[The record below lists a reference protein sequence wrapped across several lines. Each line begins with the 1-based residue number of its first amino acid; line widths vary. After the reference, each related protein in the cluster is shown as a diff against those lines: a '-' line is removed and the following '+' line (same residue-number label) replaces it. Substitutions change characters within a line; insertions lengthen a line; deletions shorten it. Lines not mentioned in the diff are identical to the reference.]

1 MSRMQRGHASA
12 LPKRQMSSREM
23 YHHTRYASLG
33 GNESDIFAVNPL
45 KRSAVVAGISWL
57 TVLGPIFFLEGDVQA
72 TILIAGGWLAAA
84 GIVFVTPIFFWS
96 LAEAGWQRV
105 RWRVS
110 PTIDDL
116 DLSPRAYNLLR
127 RHGFETIASVDLTPD
142 VSLMLLSNM
151 DPRALHEI
159 RRAINIW
166 KYLRWQEKG
175 FPAGEAP

>member
-1 MSRMQRGHASA
+1 MSRTQRGFSSA
-12 LPKRQMSSREM
+12 LPKRPMTSQEIYQS
-23 YHHTRYASLG
+23 TRYASLG
-33 GNESDIFAVNPL
+33 GSESDIFAVNPL
-45 KRSAVVAGISWL
+45 KRSAIIAGICWL
-57 TVLGPIFFLEGDVQA
+57 MVLIPIFFLEGHVQA
-72 TILIAGGWLAAA
+72 TALIAGGWLAAA

-96 LAEAGWQRV
+96 LAEVGWERI

-127 RHGFETIASVDLTPD
+127 RHGFETINSVDLTPD

-151 DPRALHEI
+151 DNSALREI

>member
-1 MSRMQRGHASA
+1 MSRTQRGFSSA
-12 LPKRQMSSREM
+12 LPKRPMTSREI
-23 YHHTRYASLG
+23 YQSTRYASLG
-33 GNESDIFAVNPL
+33 GSESDIFAVNPL
-45 KRSAVVAGISWL
+45 KRSAIIAGICWL
-57 TVLGPIFFLEGDVQA
+57 MVLIPIVFLEGHVQA
-72 TILIAGGWLAAA
+72 TALIAGGWLAAA

-96 LAEAGWQRV
+96 LAEVGWERI

-127 RHGFETIASVDLTPD
+127 RHGFETINSVDLTPD

-151 DPRALHEI
+151 DNSALREI

>member
-1 MSRMQRGHASA
+1 MT
-12 LPKRQMSSREM
+12 SREI
-23 YHHTRYASLG
+23 YQNTRYASLG
-33 GNESDIFAVNPL
+33 GSESDIFAVNPL
-45 KRSAVVAGISWL
+45 KRSAIITGICWL
-57 TVLGPIFFLEGDVQA
+57 MVLVPIFFLEGSVQA
-72 TILIAGGWLAAA
+72 TALIAGGWLAAA

-96 LAEAGWQRV
+96 LAEVGWERI
-105 RWRVS
+105 RRRVS

-127 RHGFETIASVDLTPD
+127 RHGFETINSVDLTPD

-151 DPRALHEI
+151 DSRALHEI

-166 KYLRWQEKG
+166 KYLCWQEKG

>member
-1 MSRMQRGHASA
+1 MSRTQRGHASVI
-12 LPKRQMSSREM
+12 PKRPMTSREI
-23 YHHTRYASLG
+23 YQNTRYASFG
-33 GNESDIFAVNPL
+33 GSESDIFAVNPL
-45 KRSAVVAGISWL
+45 KRSAIIAGICWFM
-57 TVLGPIFFLEGDVQA
+57 VLGPIFLLEGHFQA
-72 TILIAGGWLAAA
+72 TALIAGGWLAAA

-96 LAEAGWQRV
+96 LAEAGWERI

-127 RHGFETIASVDLTPD
+127 RHGFDTINSVDLTPD

-151 DPRALHEI
+151 DQRALHEI